1 MNEPR
6 SAIYVSGATVARDD
20 YQPGNGTRY
29 DLRLVRIAPDSPR
42 PETLLLWL
50 NPLRGGARSMPLYD
64 GCFTSTYLEE
74 KLGCGEADA
83 AALLGWLRDRA
94 AAIEAEGKP
103 RPWEVDMPD
112 GYDQHGRYVGRT
124 ARA

>member
-6 SAIYVSGATVARDD
+6 STPSVSTAVVTGDD

-29 DLRLVRIAPDSPR
+29 DLRLVRTER
-42 PETLLLWL
+42 ETILLWL
-50 NPLRGGARSMPLYD
+50 NPLRGGACSMPLYD

-94 AAIEAEGKP
+94 AAIVAVG
-103 RPWEVDMPD
+103 RATPWEVDMPD
-112 GYDQHGRYVGRT
+112 GYDQHGRYIGR
-124 ARA
+124 RR